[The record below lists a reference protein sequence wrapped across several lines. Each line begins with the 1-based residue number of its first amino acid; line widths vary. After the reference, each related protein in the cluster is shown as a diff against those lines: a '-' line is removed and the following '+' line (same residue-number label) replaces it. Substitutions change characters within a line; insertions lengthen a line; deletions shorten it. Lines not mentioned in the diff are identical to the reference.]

1 MDRSRSVI
9 AKVIPHMRGYIR
21 IYGHIPGL
29 SGFSRAIHTKCSIQ
43 GIFPAMST
51 YRLYYGIIQ
60 SSCHTL
66 FSTSM
71 DDTKDGKQGTTQPQS
86 GDIPDATQYSL
97 VRRIGDGSYSDVY
110 IAEHV
115 STGEVCALKVVDK
128 YHIIKNHAVDGIR
141 REKQLLERMRGEESI
156 VELLFTSQDS
166 SNLYIGLEL
175 CMYGELYEQI
185 EEALCTDGGM
195 DVGRIRMYAAEIVV
209 MLETLRKYGVVHRDL
224 KPENILLGAG
234 GHLKLIDFGCA
245 KDVSLSSSPSSPSPS
260 SPSPSSAGAGG
271 APACEEGMSK
281 DEVEGCDSKKRTMS
295 LVGTAEYVP
304 PEVLENSGE
313 VSYGVDLWAL
323 GCIIYQ
329 MCAGKTPFKGGSEY
343 LTFQNIVKND
353 VDMGPVMERGGEVAC
368 DLVQGL
374 LQSVPEK
381 RLGYASLD
389 ALKSHDFF
397 KGIVWDSLYKSKAPS
412 PLTKRPIAAAAGEEE
427 DDDDDEFD
435 WELRSLRSRLHA
447 TSISTN
453 QP

>member
-1 MDRSRSVI
+1 MKNKKKDDD
-9 AKVIPHMRGYIR
+9 AED
-21 IYGHIPGL
+21 GHDNNTKKEEEEEEGTCHVSHA
-29 SGFSRAIHTKCSIQ
+29 SG
-43 GIFPAMST
+43 GIS
-51 YRLYYGIIQ
+51 
-60 SSCHTL
+60 
-66 FSTSM
+66 
-71 DDTKDGKQGTTQPQS
+71 
-86 GDIPDATQYSL
+86 DATQYSL

-156 VELLFTSQDS
+156 VELLFTYQDS

-185 EEALCTDGGM
+185 DQAMGLGGM

-209 MLETLRKYGVVHRDL
+209 MLEALRRYGVVHRDL

-245 KDVSLSSSPSSPSPS
+245 KDVSSSSS
-260 SPSPSSAGAGG
+260 
-271 APACEEGMSK
+271 EDRRM
-281 DEVEGCDSKKRTMS
+281 EGCDVRKKRTLS

-323 GCIIYQ
+323 GCIIYH

-368 DLVQGL
+368 DLVKGL

-389 ALKSHDFF
+389 ALKSHEFF
-397 KGIVWDSLYKSKAPS
+397 KGIAWDSLYRSKAPA
-412 PLTKRPIAAAAGEEE
+412 PLTKRPLTVGEEE
-427 DDDDDEFD
+427 DDDEFD
-435 WELRSLRSRLHA
+435 WELRSLRSQLHA
-447 TSISTN
+447 TSISSN
-453 QP
+453 QS